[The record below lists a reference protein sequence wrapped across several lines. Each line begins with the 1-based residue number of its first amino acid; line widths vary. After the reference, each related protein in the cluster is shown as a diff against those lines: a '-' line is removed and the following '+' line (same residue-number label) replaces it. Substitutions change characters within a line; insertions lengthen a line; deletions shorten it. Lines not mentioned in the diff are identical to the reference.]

1 MTKTVHPGLLSVLG
15 TLALALVLSFDY
27 AQGAQETLK
36 SPDGRLAILVSDSGG
51 LHYRVEVDGKP
62 VVVDSPLGLEFQDG
76 TKLGAAATIAGIAM
90 AHHDGV
96 WENRFGKRRM
106 VPDRWQQAILALREN
121 GPKPRTFGL
130 IVRAYDDGVA
140 FRYDLPEASGLG
152 SFVLTKECTQFRFAG
167 DYRCWFGGESACA
180 ENQYPEAKLS
190 AIPALSR
197 EKSRPRQP
205 FLSVLPLLVEARG
218 CYVAVAESDL
228 LDWAGMFLTG
238 TGSPS
243 VAVSLAARNDG
254 HGLVSSTA
262 PRVGPWRVLM
272 IGRTAGDLV
281 NSDLIA
287 TLATPNRLGDVS
299 WVKPG
304 VSAWDPW
311 WTGVN
316 PHLPQRPEF
325 MGVFS
330 RGDTRS
336 HKEYIDFAAEM
347 GWSYQLVDWF
357 WYENMSSY
365 DIALNLGRKNP
376 ARPPVDFEKCVPHVD
391 MPALLAH
398 ANRRGVRLM
407 IWLHSYDLD
416 RYGIDRACALFS
428 RWGAAGLKIDFMNSD
443 SQETVAWYAKVI
455 ATAARY
461 RLLIDFH
468 GAYKP
473 TGLARTYP
481 NYITQEGVL
490 GNEYNKLD
498 GNLCTPLHTIT
509 LPFTRALLGPMDF
522 TPGGFLNRAP
532 KDFKI
537 TAPAVVV
544 GTRARQLAMTV
555 IYPSPLL
562 VLCDSPAN
570 YRGQPGVEFFRGLP
584 TVWDETVVLAAE
596 VGRTVAIARRSHGR
610 WYLAAMNGDAAV
622 ALRVPLAF
630 LGPGKWS
637 LKSFADKPD
646 AAPASIV
653 ESVEAVDAATCLPL
667 SLAPAGGFAGV
678 LTEK

>member
-1 MTKTVHPGLLSVLG
+1 MAKKSPFRWLPALAGLGLVL
-15 TLALALVLSFDY
+15 LALLQSAT
-27 AQGAQETLK
+27 AAPQTLR
-36 SPDGRLAILVSDSGG
+36 SPDGRLAIVVSDTGG
-51 LHYRVEVDGKP
+51 LHYRIDVDGRP
-62 VVVDSPLGLEFQDG
+62 VVIDSRLGLAFQDG
-76 TKLGAAATIAGIAM
+76 TKLGPAAIIVQNVEAR
-90 AHHDGV
+90 HDGT
-96 WENRFGKRRM
+96 WQNHFGKRLV
-106 VPDRWQQAILALREN
+106 VPDRWRQMTLALREE
-121 GPKPRTFGL
+121 GPKPRSFGL

-152 SFVLTKECTQFRFAG
+152 QFVLTKECTEFRFAG
-167 DYRCWFGGESACA
+167 DYRCWRGDESVCA
-180 ENQYPEAKLS
+180 ENQYPEARLSTIPKLTS
-190 AIPALSR
+190 D
-197 EKSRPRQP
+197 KKRPGQP
-205 FLSVLPLLVEARG
+205 FMSVLPLLVESPG

-238 TGSPS
+238 TGSPG
-243 VAVSLAARNDG
+243 VTVSLAPRNDG
-254 HGLVSSTA
+254 QGLVRSTV
-262 PRVGPWRVLM
+262 PRVSPWRVLM
-272 IGRTAGDLV
+272 IGRRAADLLG
-281 NSDLIA
+281 SDLIA

-304 VSAWDPW
+304 VCAWDPW

-316 PHLPQRPEF
+316 PSLPHVPEY

-357 WYENMSSY
+357 WYENMTSY
-365 DIALNLGRKNP
+365 DILLNLGGKNP
-376 ARPPVDFEKCVPHVD
+376 PRPPVDFEKCVPHVD
-391 MPALLAH
+391 MQAVLAH
-398 ANRRGVRLM
+398 AKSRGVRLM

-416 RYGIDRACALFS
+416 RYGIERACKLFS

-455 ATAARY
+455 ATAARH

-490 GNEYNKLD
+490 GNEYNKLEGD
-498 GNLCTPLHTIT
+498 LCTPLHTIT

-522 TPGGFLNRAP
+522 TPGGFLNVDP

-537 TAPAVVV
+537 TSPAVVM

-555 IYPSPLL
+555 VYPSPLL

-596 VGRTVAIARRSHGR
+596 VGRSVAVARRSHGR
-610 WYLAAMNGDAAV
+610 WYLAAMNGNAAV
-622 ALRVPLAF
+622 TLRVPLGF

-637 LKSFADKPD
+637 LKSFADRPG
-646 AAPASIV
+646 APPKTV
-653 ESVEAVDAATCLPL
+653 VEASQSVDAATCLPL
-667 SLAPAGGFAGV
+667 VLAPAGGFAGV
-678 LTEK
+678 LTRE